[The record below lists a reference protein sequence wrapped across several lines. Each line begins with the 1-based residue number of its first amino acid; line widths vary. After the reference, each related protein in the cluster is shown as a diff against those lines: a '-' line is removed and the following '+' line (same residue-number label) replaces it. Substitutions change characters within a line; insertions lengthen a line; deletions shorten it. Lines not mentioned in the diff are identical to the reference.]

1 MKKCPVC
8 GTGKARRLCARHG
21 GVEVCSVCCASIRD
35 ADCGD
40 CVHLGAA
47 QQYQATQHQQ
57 ATRRGP
63 AAPSGG
69 LPEGE
74 YIIELNPGVEEA
86 VDGALALLERGKTK
100 QAREILTRL
109 ERKYPRNH
117 HVCFGMGMLQVMRNE
132 FVQSIEWFDKA
143 IAIFPYMIEAHFNQ
157 AVAYKELVDI
167 PNCIRAFRKVVELG
181 DRDDLDVRKAQSI
194 LNGLEASLHAQ
205 EGIGL
210 DTFLASSK
218 LFEEAFDF
226 MTRREWQQ
234 AADGFRKVIAIHDRN
249 VPSHGNLG
257 LCYAQLGHKAKAL
270 AELDRA
276 LELDPRYQPA
286 RTNRS
291 AVLTM
296 KEGESMEPR
305 VAKMVEFRSGET
317 L

>member
-1 MKKCPVC
+1 
-8 GTGKARRLCARHG
+8 
-21 GVEVCSVCCASIRD
+21 VCCASIRN

-40 CVHLGAA
+40 CVHYDAA
-47 QQYQATQHQQ
+47 QQYQAAQLQQ
-57 ATRRGP
+57 ATRRGL
-63 AAPSGG
+63 AARSGG

-74 YIIELNPGVEEA
+74 FIIELNPDVEEA
-86 VDGALALLERGKTK
+86 VDGALALAERGKTK

-109 ERKYPRNH
+109 QREYPRNH
-117 HVCFGMGMLQVMRNE
+117 HVCFGMGILHVMRNE

-143 IAIFPYMIEAHFNQ
+143 IAIFPYMIEAHFNK
-157 AVAYKELVDI
+157 AVAYKELLDI
-167 PNCIRAFRKVVELG
+167 PNCISAFRKVIELG

-194 LNGLEASLHAQ
+194 LDGIEATLRAK
-205 EGIGL
+205 EGISV
-210 DTFLASSK
+210 DTFLASGE
-218 LFEEAFDF
+218 LFEQAFDF
-226 MTRREWQQ
+226 MQRREWQQ
-234 AADGFRKVIAIHDRN
+234 ARDGFLKVLAIHERN

-276 LELDPRYQPA
+276 LELDPGYKPA

-296 KEGESMEPR
+296 KEGQSMEPL
-305 VAKMVEFRSGET
+305 VAKFVEFRSGEP